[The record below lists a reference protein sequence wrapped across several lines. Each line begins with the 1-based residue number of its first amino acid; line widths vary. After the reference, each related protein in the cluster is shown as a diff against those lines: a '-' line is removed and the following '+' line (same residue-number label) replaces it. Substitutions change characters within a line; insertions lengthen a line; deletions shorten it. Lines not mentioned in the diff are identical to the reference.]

1 MNGKDW
7 SLTLWI
13 FFIFLLLFLAPMFSV
28 GIQNIRQNWVAYRCN
43 PAVMP
48 FASFFGED
56 PTTTFSNCT
65 HSMLKD
71 YMGFLM
77 LPMQQSVNVMQN
89 VGGGFETAIND
100 VRKMM
105 SSIRS
110 LTTEIVQSIFGV
122 LLNTL
127 VEIQKLMIRLK
138 DTMGKLIGIMTSLLF
153 MISGSMQAMQSAW
166 NGPPGQMTRALCF
179 KGSTLIQLFNG
190 EFREI
195 KDLDIGEILK
205 DGSIVEGVLKLKNT
219 SNAPYYLLSYGEKY
233 NNIYVTGSHMI
244 EDESTRNFIP
254 VQEHKES
261 IKTDIKDDIVYSLM
275 TDTQRIRIGKRVFWD
290 WNDDEVAK

>member
-1 MNGKDW
+1 MNGRDW

-13 FFIFLLLFLAPMFSV
+13 FFIFILLFLAPMLSV
-28 GIQNIRQNWVAYRCN
+28 GLQNIRQNWVAYRCN

-48 FASFFGED
+48 FAALFGED
-56 PTTTFSNCT
+56 PTTTFANCT
-65 HSMLKD
+65 QSMLKD

-77 LPMQQSVNVMQN
+77 LPMEHSMNVMQN

-110 LTTEIVQSIFGV
+110 LTTEIVQSVFGV

-153 MISGSMQAMQSAW
+153 MINGSMQAMQSAW

-179 KGSTLIQLFNG
+179 KGDTLIQLYNG

-195 KDLDIGEILK
+195 KELDIGDILK
-205 DGSIVEGVLKLKNT
+205 DGSTVEGVLKLKNT
-219 SNAPYYLLSYGEKY
+219 SKSPYYLLPYGEKY
-233 NNIYVTGSHMI
+233 QSIHVTGSHMI
-244 EDESTRNFIP
+244 EDDTSCQFIP
-254 VQEHKES
+254 VSEHKEA
-261 IKTDIKDDIVYSLM
+261 IKTEITDDIVYSLM
-275 TDTQRIRIGKRVFWD
+275 TDSQRIKIGQRVFWD